1 LTAAGKARTYY
12 AILLLIT
19 LGFTLYEELSL
30 RRWLFHHSHQS
41 LVASLLAG
49 SLPNF
54 LAALILGL
62 IVLII
67 KLPRTP
73 SARLRPILAIVAG
86 LSAYEL
92 AQLWMPNRVF
102 DWADLLATILGGAVC
117 WSLTLFPSL

>member
-1 LTAAGKARTYY
+1 MTAAGKARTYY
-12 AILLLIT
+12 ATLLLIT
-19 LGFTLYEELSL
+19 LLFTLYEELSL